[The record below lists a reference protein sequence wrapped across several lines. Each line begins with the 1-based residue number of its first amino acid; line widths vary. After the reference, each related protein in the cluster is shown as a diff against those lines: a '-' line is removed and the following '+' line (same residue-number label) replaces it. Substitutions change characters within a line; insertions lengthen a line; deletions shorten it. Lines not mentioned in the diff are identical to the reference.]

1 MPKARRASKA
11 LVAAEALTV
20 LTRLAHNGAYAA
32 AAASSDGARASC
44 AIFSPRNAFADPVS
58 HASPMAI
65 AHGVR
70 KGWFAPDAA
79 GALFRISAAGLRALR
94 TAKSSAAGAG
104 TKVPPQRGADA
115 IDRSAAEGAL
125 AWLRRRKDKDG
136 RALITEVQFNAG
148 EKLAADFWHAQLSP
162 KVTASWSAMAPVHR
176 LRRATPGLGVDM
188 RDAVVAA
195 RQRFQRALEAVGP
208 ELAGILVDV
217 CCHDMGLEASGY
229 ASGWPQR
236 AAKVVLDL
244 ALTRLARH
252 YGLLAPERPAA
263 ARLRHWGDADYRPT
277 LGAWR

>member
-1 MPKARRASKA
+1 MPKARRKRKAIVAS
-11 LVAAEALTV
+11 
-20 LTRLAHNGAYAA
+20 GA
-32 AAASSDGARASC
+32 
-44 AIFSPRNAFADPVS
+44 
-58 HASPMAI
+58 
-65 AHGVR
+65 
-70 KGWFAPDAA
+70 K
-79 GALFRISAAGLRALR
+79 
-94 TAKSSAAGAG
+94 
-104 TKVPPQRGADA
+104 TKLPQRGPDA
-115 IDRSAAEGAL
+115 IGRPAAEGAL

-162 KVTASWSAMAPVHR
+162 KVTASWSAMAPVNR
-176 LRRATPGLGVDM
+176 LRRAAPGFGVDM
-188 RDAVVAA
+188 RDDVVAA
-195 RQRFQRALEAVGP
+195 RQRFHRALEAVGP

-217 CCHDMGLEASGY
+217 CCHDMGLEASGQ

>member
-1 MPKARRASKA
+1 MPKARRARKA
-11 LVAAEALTV
+11 KV
-20 LTRLAHNGAYAA
+20 
-32 AAASSDGARASC
+32 
-44 AIFSPRNAFADPVS
+44 SP
-58 HASPMAI
+58 H
-65 AHGVR
+65 
-70 KGWFAPDAA
+70 
-79 GALFRISAAGLRALR
+79 
-94 TAKSSAAGAG
+94 
-104 TKVPPQRGADA
+104 RGADA
-115 IDRSAAEGAL
+115 INRPATEGAL
-125 AWLRRRKDKDG
+125 AWLRRRKDRDG

-217 CCHDMGLEASGY
+217 CCHDMGLEASGH

>member
-1 MPKARRASKA
+1 MHWPGS
-11 LVAAEALTV
+11 
-20 LTRLAHNGAYAA
+20 AA
-32 AAASSDGARASC
+32 ART
-44 AIFSPRNAFADPVS
+44 
-58 HASPMAI
+58 
-65 AHGVR
+65 
-70 KGWFAPDAA
+70 
-79 GALFRISAAGLRALR
+79 R
-94 TAKSSAAGAG
+94 TAG
-104 TKVPPQRGADA
+104 
-115 IDRSAAEGAL
+115 
-125 AWLRRRKDKDG
+125 
-136 RALITEVQFNAG
+136 ALITEVQFNAG

-217 CCHDMGLEASGY
+217 CCHDMGLEASGH

-277 LGAWR
+277 LDGLALALGAPVPRWRARVRRCGCARPWRRSRSSAAG

>member
-1 MPKARRASKA
+1 MPKARRKSKA
-11 LVAAEALTV
+11 SVAAEALTV
-20 LTRLAHNGAYAA
+20 LTRLAHQGAYAT
-32 AAASSDGARASC
+32 AASSVDGRAAC
-44 AIFSPRNAFADPVS
+44 AIYSPRNAFTDPVA
-58 HASPMAI
+58 HATAPAI

-70 KGWFAPDAA
+70 KGWLATDA
-79 GALFRISAAGLRALR
+79 GGTHFRISAEGLRALR
-94 TAKSSAAGAG
+94 AAKSGPAGAG
-104 TKVPPQRGADA
+104 AKVPPQRGADA
-115 IDRSAAEGAL
+115 SNRPAAEGAL

-148 EKLAADFWHAQLSP
+148 EKLAADFWHGQLSP

-176 LRRATPGLGVDM
+176 LRRAAPGFGVDM

-217 CCHDMGLEASGY
+217 CCHDMGLEASGQQ
-229 ASGWPQR
+229 SGWPQR